1 MLVDLLLA
9 IIVGLVT
16 QSFWVFLLIVL
27 VGALFS
33 RPDRPFASG
42 VLKVVL
48 IALGIS
54 WLLSLGGDDCD
65 CDV

>member
-1 MLVDLLLA
+1 MIIDVLLA
-9 IIVGLVT
+9 IILGLVT
-16 QSFWVFLLIVL
+16 QSLWVL
-27 VGALFS
+27 VLILILGALFG

-42 VLKVVL
+42 VLKFAL

-54 WLLSLGGDDCD
+54 WLMSLGGDDCD

>member
-1 MLVDLLLA
+1 MIIDVLLA
-9 IIVGLVT
+9 IVLGLVT
-16 QSFWVFLLIVL
+16 QSVWVFSLIVL
-27 VGALFS
+27 VGAIFS

-42 VLKVVL
+42 VLKFAL

-54 WLLSLGGDDCD
+54 WLMSLGGDDCD